1 MQYKTVQIE
10 HFQGQ
15 KKSDSLLIGKKYEE
29 VINREAMEGWKL
41 LGIHSLPIVRR
52 AGCLKMCMG
61 VFVEKFTMDVL
72 IFFKD

>member
-1 MQYKTVQIE
+1 MQYKTVQVE

-15 KKSDSLLIGKKYEE
+15 KKKDSLVIGQKYEE
-29 VINREAMEGWKL
+29 IINKEAMDGWKL

-61 VFVEKFTMDVL
+61 VMFERFNMDVL